1 MRLFRTLLAVA
12 LLLMIL
18 VPASAWADSTTYN
31 FTGTLTSSFG
41 GSDTISGKFAIDFA
55 TDSITSF
62 NFTTP
67 FGVVDTTNY
76 TAFLFDSGG
85 FLGLDFNGPMIPV
98 YELILF
104 FQTPIPFDSAPLYT
118 LPFLPGPAASGVPLE
133 MQGGSVANCFSTT
146 MPPGVCTTAGGS
158 TFASGM
164 AVSTPEP
171 STLAFVSLG
180 FLLFAFVRRK

>member
-1 MRLFRTLLAVA
+1 
-12 LLLMIL
+12 MIL

-76 TAFLFDSGG
+76 TAFLYDIDG
-85 FLGLDFNGPMIPV
+85 FLGLDFKGPIIPV
-98 YELILF
+98 DELVLF
-104 FQTPIPFDSAPLYT
+104 FETPIPFDMAPLFT
-118 LPFLPGPAASGVPLE
+118 STILPGAVAGGVPLE
-133 MQGGSVANCFSTT
+133 MSGGAVANCFSTT